1 MKESAVYL
9 TVKMYTKKGKYQK
22 EENSFLLF
30 RHFPINSEIRNV
42 WITNVRQNKMD
53 ILGSLLS
60 SAYYKVRSTCAE
72 IKMTVAI

>member
-30 RHFPINSEIRNV
+30 RRFPINSEIRNV
-42 WITNVRQNKMD
+42 WITNVRQINGYSWQPTV
-53 ILGSLLS
+53 IIIIRLGVLVL
-60 SAYYKVRSTCAE
+60 K
-72 IKMTVAI
+72 